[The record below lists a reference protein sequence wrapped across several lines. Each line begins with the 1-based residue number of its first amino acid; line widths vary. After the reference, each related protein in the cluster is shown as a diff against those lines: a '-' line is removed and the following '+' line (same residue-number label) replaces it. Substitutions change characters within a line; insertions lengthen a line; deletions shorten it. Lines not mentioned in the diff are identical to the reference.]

1 MLNKIKGN
9 KIILI
14 VGNIFLFLFASIMMY
29 NFYKTLSGFIANG
42 FRDGL
47 KMIAL
52 ISSYL
57 LPAVVY
63 LAFFYK
69 SYIKDTPKLSKI
81 LSTSVITLWTIF
93 NIVVIAIYRDMYK
106 YNASSGIYDALIPT
120 IGYFP
125 LDMLAINTLIVL
137 KQGFNFA
144 RILEPN
150 EKLEVFLSSFKKP
163 GYLNIKLWEYALYC
177 LIAILAFVF
186 VGSFFV
192 GFRAIENVTY
202 DPAYIYLLLW
212 VLLPTFNLVTLIFK
226 VENKLKTPNT
236 KRIYLASVLAVNIIF
251 TLVLFIIE
259 ANNPSFMV
267 NIAKPLFAI
276 AFSVSLP
283 IEMLAIL
290 GITLASSIVAV
301 VKLIKVK
308 NN

>member
-150 EKLEVFLSSFKKP
+150 EKLEDFLSSFKKP